1 MQTVISCLLIAVF
14 MPLICAW
21 IGGYHRYKQFNG
33 VVDNKHPRIQA
44 SKLEGVGHRAYAAQQ
59 NCWEALAVFAAALLA
74 LHMSGVVLASVATA
88 CVIFV
93 LLRAVYI
100 ACYLANQD
108 LLRSSFFIGGFGIC
122 IYFFYL
128 ALTF

>member
-1 MQTVISCLLIAVF
+1 MQTVIACLLIVTF
-14 MPLICAW
+14 MPMICAW

-33 VVDNKHPRIQA
+33 QVDNKTPRIQA
-44 SKLEGVGHRAYAAQQ
+44 SKLEGAGHRAYAAQQ
-59 NCWEALAVFAAALLA
+59 NCWEALAVFSAGLLA
-74 LHMSGVVLASVATA
+74 LHMSGVALATVATA
-88 CVIFV
+88 CIVFV
-93 LLRAVYI
+93 LLRAAYI

-108 LLRSSFFIGGFGIC
+108 MLRSTVFIGGFGIC

>member
-1 MQTVISCLLIAVF
+1 MHTVIACLLIATF

-21 IGGYHRYKQFNG
+21 IGGYYRYQQFNG

-74 LHMSGVVLASVATA
+74 LHMGGVVLASVATA
-88 CVIFV
+88 CIVFV
-93 LLRAVYI
+93 LLRTAYI

-108 LLRSSFFIGGFGIC
+108 LLRSSFFIAAFGVN

-128 ALTF
+128 ALII

>member
-1 MQTVISCLLIAVF
+1 MQTVIACLLIATF

-21 IGGYHRYKQFNG
+21 IGGYYRYTQLG

-44 SKLEGVGHRAYAAQQ
+44 SKLEGAGHRAYAAQQ
-59 NCWEALAVFAAALLA
+59 NCWEALAVFSAALLA
-74 LHMSGVVLASVATA
+74 LHMSGVVLASVATV
-88 CVIFV
+88 CVVFV

-108 LLRSSFFIGGFGIC
+108 LLRSTAFIGGFGIC
-122 IYFFYL
+122 IYLFYL